1 MSVNHHHN
9 GPKFTDKSLGNVGL
23 SVKCVLITDKSAKI
37 GSLSVN
43 LSEILA
49 HCPKKKKSVP
59 SRHEF
64 SSLFSCVRGHERSLP
79 HLVNR
84 VQTSNK
90 AHDKFMPRRD
100 CACADRSRPSL
111 SPALLGGWS
120 SHLANRVSPHS
131 PLVPSTLARARRA
144 YPSQARL
151 GYAGAE
157 RSASHLVNHH
167 PRQPIRP
174 SLRFEHAL
182 NQALFAKG
190 W

>member
-1 MSVNHHHN
+1 MSSTAFGKITAVYGHIDENGRFVRKWTVPKMAITDKMVKNSCLSVKIQVFLIWFYGQTLQTAVLSVNPQHN
-9 GPKFTDKSLGNVGL
+9 GQKFTDKSHENDGL

-59 SRHEF
+59 SWHEF

-79 HLVNR
+79 HLVN
-84 VQTSNK
+84 
-90 AHDKFMPRRD
+90 
-100 CACADRSRPSL
+100 
-111 SPALLGGWS
+111 
-120 SHLANRVSPHS
+120 
-131 PLVPSTLARARRA
+131 
-144 YPSQARL
+144 
-151 GYAGAE
+151 
-157 RSASHLVNHH
+157 H

>member
-1 MSVNHHHN
+1 MIEQVLSSTAFGKNTAVYGHIDEN
-9 GPKFTDKSLGNVGL
+9 GRFVRKWTVPKMA
-23 SVKCVLITDKSAKI
+23 ITDKSAKI

-64 SSLFSCVRGHERSLP
+64 SSLFSCVRGHERSLS

-90 AHDKFMPRRD
+90 AHDKFVPRRD
-100 CACADRSRPSL
+100 CACADHSRPSL
-111 SPALLGGWS
+111 STALLSGWS
-120 SHLANRVSPHS
+120 P
-131 PLVPSTLARARRA
+131 
-144 YPSQARL
+144 
-151 GYAGAE
+151 
-157 RSASHLVNHH
+157 HLVNH